1 MTTIPDGIRVTVEPL
16 PGTIR
21 AFARRM
27 KSGHVCIVVN
37 ACLNAREQEKA
48 LMHELEHVKRN
59 DFDRDDPVDTIEE
72 SL

>member
-37 ACLNAREQEKA
+37 ACLDSREQEKA
-48 LMHELEHVKRN
+48 LAHELEHVTKN
-59 DFDRDDPVDTIEE
+59 DFDREEPVETIET

>member
-37 ACLNAREQEKA
+37 ACLDIKEREKA
-48 LMHELEHVKRN
+48 LAHELEHVIKN
-59 DFDRDDPVDTIEE
+59 DFDREDPVEAIET

>member
-1 MTTIPDGIRVTVEPL
+1 MTTIPDDIRVTALPL

-37 ACLNAREQEKA
+37 SCLDAKEQEKA
-48 LMHELEHVKRN
+48 LKHELEHVKRN
-59 DFDRDDPVDTIEE
+59 DFDRDDPVDTIED